1 VVFPQAE
8 VKIYITAR
16 SEDRAERRAKEQ
28 GLAAEDLLKVQNLR
42 DHQDSTRKAAPLQIP
57 ENAFVV
63 DSTDMSFDE
72 VVGAVESYVRKSLVL
87 S

>member
-1 VVFPQAE
+1 VFPSAE

-28 GLAAEDLLKVQNLR
+28 GLAAEDLLKVQNQR
-42 DHQDSTRKAAPLQIP
+42 DLQDSTRKAAPLQIP

-63 DSTDMSFDE
+63 DSTGMSLNE
-72 VVGAVESYVRKSLVL
+72 VVGAVEAHVRKTLAQF
-87 S
+87 